1 MENIEKLSL
10 VELRSEYKS
19 LIRERKKLDSIA
31 KKDPTFSDE
40 KRQQVLEGSIK
51 LISESK
57 ERLDSARD
65 ELKQSI
71 LELKAERDAIKNHY
85 RELLVNAQNEELRF
99 ANDSVELVSECDS
112 IFEKK
117 LAELLN
123 KVAELKQNF
132 GSFKNEQIEVINDL
146 KVQYKAFKANKEIS
160 FEEKD
165 REIELLKNQIFQIEH
180 ELDREKTLVNIEVE
194 KLEKEIKLLKK
205 SHQIE
210 RKGIL
215 NPKAKKVSEI
225 KKERK
230 ERIKEINIQIDEVR
244 ENLKFYNTFGYKT
257 CINTRNKFINFGK
270 NLANDFSSLDNFKE
284 WLIRNI
290 LYIIV
295 ILFVIIVTISS
306 GGTFLSWRSI
316 VNVLT
321 QTSFRLPIAL
331 GVAGIIVLTGTDL
344 SAGRI
349 VGLTGLMMLILSG
362 GKNAA
367 GEVVLPWTSELNG
380 SWMIVV
386 LLIGLAIGAAFGAF
400 NGFFVA
406 KFQIHPFIVTLS
418 TQLIIYGLVQL
429 IASPDVFNAS
439 TTSLGFEGLPG
450 FYRELVTGGFM
461 LFGVKIS
468 WYVIYAI
475 ILVALVWFI
484 WNKTKMGKNMFAV
497 GCNQEA
503 ATVSGISVFKTIL
516 VTFIF
521 AGALYAISGFEVNP
535 VLGGASVDTGTNFEL
550 DAITAAV
557 IGGVSF
563 TGGIGKVSGVVI
575 GAIFLQLIT
584 AGLQTMGV
592 GASYIYIIK
601 GAVIL
606 LATALDMK
614 KYIQKK

>member
-10 VELRSEYKS
+10 VELRSEHKS

-31 KKDPTFSDE
+31 KKDPTYSDE
-40 KRQQVLEGSIK
+40 KKQQVLEESIK

-71 LELKAERDAIKNHY
+71 LELKAERDAIKNNY
-85 RELLVNAQNEELRF
+85 RELLANVQNGEENFTNNSEEL
-99 ANDSVELVSECDS
+99 VIECDS
-112 IFEKK
+112 GFEEK
-117 LAELLN
+117 LTELLN
-123 KVAELKQNF
+123 KEAELKQNF
-132 GSFKNEQIEVINDL
+132 VSFRNEKTEVIKDL
-146 KVQYKAFKANKEIS
+146 KIQYKAFKANKEIS

-165 REIELLKNQIFQIEH
+165 RETELLKNQIFQIEH
-180 ELDREKTLVNIEVE
+180 ELEREKALTNIEVA
-194 KLEKEIKLLKK
+194 KLDKEIKLLKK
-205 SHQIE
+205 YHQVD

-230 ERIKEINIQIDEVR
+230 EKIKEINIQIDEVR

-270 NLANDFSSLDNFKE
+270 NLVNDFSSLDNFKE

-306 GGTFLSWRSI
+306 GGSFLSWRSI